1 MDKSNYIDKTIIR
14 LQRQYSKDELVQA
27 MTKKLSDLGLK
38 VGVLES
44 ELVEYKYYKENYKKI
59 ESLEKENKELKEKL
73 NKATS
78 TTQSVRRECKKE
90 RQYQQLENQ
99 FRDSA
104 RAGFKLKMKIKE
116 LEKQN
121 TELLKNMIKLQVKT
135 NK

>member
-1 MDKSNYIDKTIIR
+1 MKESSFIDNTIIR

-27 MTKKLSDLGLK
+27 MKKKLSDLGVK

-44 ELVEYKYYKENYKKI
+44 ELEEYRYYKENYKKT

-73 NKATS
+73 KKATS

-121 TELLKNMIKLQVKT
+121 TELLKNMIKLQEKR
-135 NK
+135 